1 MMKTETGDHK
11 DKTAAWEKRF
21 GKDVL
26 PLSKFENDYFIGTS
40 PIEVFFLYKKNNA
53 IMKMKE
59 SLLKTIEHYNLYSSR
74 LIMMDENKF
83 ALQYCTDGT
92 VANPLPPVD
101 ATFDSMNIDDL
112 TKRMYHVQTLPG
124 EPLFAV
130 TGIPLK
136 DGIFA
141 GISMSHAV
149 GDGISILLFLY
160 AWMCISDGKDFL
172 RPSGQRLFKG
182 TPIKS
187 DQIDKSLIPPLSE
200 LRKGIQNQVNNVNPI
215 KTYTKNEYF
224 SDVFLNN
231 IKQRAKA
238 DHVKYEISN
247 HQIMTAHLLKKYSDH
262 ILPNTDK
269 IILRSPINLRD
280 VHPDIDPMYIGSA
293 NFNSFT
299 EFTKDEIH
307 QLSILEIACR
317 MKESMM
323 VMRSESYA
331 RKTAYLSDYGVEIDT
346 EVLKNEHPPYSIET
360 NIVSSN
366 MTHLNDLES
375 MFVGPETGSVLGIGL
390 VIQTGFTMLKEKSGR
405 IVAQITSRYPF
416 T

>member
-1 MMKTETGDHK
+1 MKTETGDNQ
-11 DKTAAWEKRF
+11 DKMAACEKNF
-21 GKDVL
+21 GKNIL
-26 PLSKFENDYFIGTS
+26 PLSKFENDYFMGTS
-40 PIEVFFLYKKNNA
+40 PIEVFFLYKKNNS

-74 LIMMDENKF
+74 LIMIDENKF
-83 ALQYCTDGT
+83 ALQYCTDGA
-92 VANPLPPVD
+92 VANPLPPID
-101 ATFDSMNIDDL
+101 ATYDSMDIDDL
-112 TKRMYHVQTLPG
+112 TQRMHHVKTLPG
-124 EPLFAV
+124 EPLSAV

-136 DGIFA
+136 DGVFA

-160 AWMCISDGKDFL
+160 AWMCISDGKGFL
-172 RPSGQRLFKG
+172 RPSAQRLFKG
-182 TPIKS
+182 TPIRS
-187 DQIDKSLIPPLSE
+187 DQIDKSLTPPLSE
-200 LRKGIQNQVNNVNPI
+200 LRKGIQNQMNNVNTI

-224 SDVFLNN
+224 SDEFLNE
-231 IKQRAKA
+231 IKKQAKA
-238 DHVKYEISN
+238 DNVKYEISN
-247 HQIMTAHLLKKYSDH
+247 HQIMTAHLLKKYGDH

-269 IILRSPINLRD
+269 IVLRSPINLRD

-307 QLSILEIACR
+307 RLSIFEIACR
-317 MKESMM
+317 LKESMSY
-323 VMRSESYA
+323 MRSESYA
-331 RKTAYLSDYGVEIDT
+331 RKMASISDYGVEIDT
-346 EVLKNEHPPYSIET
+346 DVLKNEHPPYSIET

-375 MFVGPETGSVLGIGL
+375 MFVGPETGTVLHIGL
-390 VIQTGFTMLKEKSGR
+390 VIQTGFTMLKERSGR

>member
-1 MMKTETGDHK
+1 MKTETGDNK
-11 DKTAAWEKRF
+11 NKMAVWEKKF
-21 GKDVL
+21 GQNIL
-26 PLSKFENDYFIGTS
+26 PLSKFENDYFMGTS

-74 LIMMDENKF
+74 LIMVDENKF
-83 ALQYCTDGT
+83 ALQYCTDGA

-101 ATFDSMNIDDL
+101 ATFDSMDINDL
-112 TKRMYHVQTLPG
+112 TKRMHHVQTLPG

-172 RPSGQRLFKG
+172 RPSGQRLFTG
-182 TPIKS
+182 APIRS
-187 DQIDKSLIPPLSE
+187 DQIDRSVTPPLSE
-200 LRKGIQNQVNNVNPI
+200 LRKGIQNQVNNVNTI
-215 KTYTKNEYF
+215 KTYMTNEYF
-224 SDVFLNN
+224 SDEFLNDVK
-231 IKQRAKA
+231 KQAKA
-238 DHVKYEISN
+238 DHVKHEISN
-247 HQIMTAHLLKKYSDH
+247 HQIMTAHLLKKYSDR

-269 IILRSPINLRD
+269 IVLRSPINLRD

-307 QLSILEIACR
+307 QLSIMEIACR
-317 MKESMM
+317 LKESMM

-331 RKTAYLSDYGVEIDT
+331 RKMAHLSDYGVEIDT

-375 MFVGPETGSVLGIGL
+375 MFVGPQTGSVLGIGL